1 MSKALKPNGEFAI
14 IDGHKI
20 HVFRKGNPSAQK
32 VLFLSG
38 HCTVSPVY
46 DFKVLYEKLWED
58 YRVIVIEKFGY
69 GYSDI
74 FDAPSDIDSTI
85 AFYRNALAS
94 LGEEGPFVLA
104 PHSLGGLEAIR
115 WKQLYPDEVRG
126 LIGID
131 MAMPEAFIQWWD
143 EEKVAKTVKTM
154 KKWRWLAKLLGS
166 TSNLSLSEEEIK
178 QHKLLKR
185 RNVFN
190 ICHINE
196 AKGLLTNTKTVEEGG
211 PIRCPALIFV
221 SSGEGQEPNWVELQN
236 KFAKDMNAKLVPY
249 DCGHYIHQFQSENM
263 AREIKGFM
271 ETLS

>member
-1 MSKALKPNGEFAI
+1 MSKTLKPNGEFAI

-20 HVFRKGNPSAQK
+20 HVFRKGNPGAQK
-32 VLFLSG
+32 ILFLSG

-74 FDAPSDIDSTI
+74 YDAPSDIDSTI

-104 PHSLGGLEAIR
+104 PHSLGGIEAIR
-115 WKQLYPDEVRG
+115 WKQLYPNEIHG

-131 MAMPEAFIQWWD
+131 MATVETFGEWNQ
-143 EEKVAKTVKTM
+143 EKVGQTM
-154 KKWRWLAKLLGS
+154 KAMRRLRWLAKLLGQ
-166 TSNLSLSEEEIK
+166 TSNLSLSKEEIK
-178 QHKLLKR
+178 QHKKLKR

-196 AKGLLTNTKTVEEGG
+196 VKALLDNVKTVKEGG
-211 PIRCPALIFV
+211 FIQCPALIFV
-221 SSGEGQEPNWVELQN
+221 STGEGQEANWVQMQN
-236 KFAKDMNAKLVPY
+236 QFAKDLGAKLVSY
-249 DCGHYIHQFQSENM
+249 DCGHYIHQFQSEDM
-263 AREIKGFM
+263 AREIKEFM
-271 ETLS
+271 ATLA